1 MRGEEYFRQLWDG
14 KRTGCGDR
22 LFMVLL
28 TLLSLVYGLIL
39 RLRVL
44 AYESGLLPL
53 PPLAAVPLSRWVT

>member
-14 KRTGCGDR
+14 KRTGSADR
-22 LFMVLL
+22 IFMALL

-44 AYESGLLPL
+44 AYESGYCAP
-53 PPLAAVPLSRWVT
+53 AACRVRLSRWVT